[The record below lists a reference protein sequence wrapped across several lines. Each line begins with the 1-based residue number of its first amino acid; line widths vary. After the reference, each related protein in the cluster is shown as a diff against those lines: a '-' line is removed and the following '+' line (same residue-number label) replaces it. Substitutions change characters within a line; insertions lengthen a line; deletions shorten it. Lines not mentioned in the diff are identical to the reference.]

1 LARGARRTT
10 PTKSNSCGT
19 KAKLDT
25 AVAKLPPKAH
35 AAMAEYTFV
44 ALLFGAG
51 YIANTVTDVLPPG
64 TPQRSGL
71 LALAGL

>member
-1 LARGARRTT
+1 
-10 PTKSNSCGT
+10 
-19 KAKLDT
+19 
-25 AVAKLPPKAH
+25 
-35 AAMAEYTFV
+35 MAEYTFV